1 MKSSLNLDQW
11 ADTST
16 MTPEQR
22 KLMRWKPVMSPSGEQ
37 VPAAYYPRGTVFE
50 GPQALLLCQTGQA
63 TPADK
68 ECMQALGKTPEECKQ
83 LAVEYEMNSLGV
95 FDKKDR
101 DLYRAGVIAG
111 YNEDGTAKHG
121 PNWEA
126 YHEALAETESKGDI

>member
-22 KLMRWKPVMSPSGEQ
+22 KLMRWKPAKGPSGEY
-37 VPAAYYPRGTVFE
+37 VPAAYYPRGTIFE

-63 TPADK
+63 TPVDD
-68 ECMQALGKTPEECKQ
+68 ECMQALGKTPEECEH

-101 DLYRAGVIAG
+101 ELFRAGVIAG
-111 YNEDGTAKHG
+111 YNEDGTAKPG
-121 PNWEA
+121 INWES
-126 YHEALAETESKGDI
+126 YQEALQQAENKGDI